1 MVVFN
6 VRYGLTLVTAL
17 YNTHYQST
25 LSVTGF
31 VVARSGLGLP
41 GLLVT
46 RVVSSLLPMLY
57 YVTGFML
64 PLPMPRYL
72 FEVFT

>member
-6 VRYGLTLVTAL
+6 VHYGLTLVMAL

-46 RVVSSLLPMLY
+46 RCFEHVTDVVLCNGLHAPVTIAALPI
-57 YVTGFML
+57 
-64 PLPMPRYL
+64 
-72 FEVFT
+72 